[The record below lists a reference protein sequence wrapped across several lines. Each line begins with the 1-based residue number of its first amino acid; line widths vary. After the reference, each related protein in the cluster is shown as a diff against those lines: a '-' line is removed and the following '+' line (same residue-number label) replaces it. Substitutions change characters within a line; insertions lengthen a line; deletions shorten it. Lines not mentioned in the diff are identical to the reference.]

1 MTPQTF
7 QIEGDAISGS
17 PGPNASAVPGSCA
30 EQQTWL
36 SQDEWAQIIGLNPLH
51 FNGLASTMFGN
62 NVCGEGF
69 FEHSWQHSDKVGRE
83 DIRMAIKQAESQISA
98 EVGYNL
104 MADWTSGERLAYP
117 QPMFAEAVGYG
128 GYNARGLLKSIEAP
142 RGFLISGGVRAKAL
156 VAAGVAVLRSDY
168 DSDGFKET
176 VTVTANVTFTN
187 TNWIHVYYP
196 GKSADDCYEVR
207 PIKVNISGGVAT
219 IEFKIW
225 QIVAANQKDRLDAD
239 VLDAADPASYETTVD
254 IYQVYNDPSEQV
266 QFLWENGGG
275 CGSCAACQFGTQ
287 TGCMHFRDARLGF
300 LAPSPGTWNSGDNQF
315 DGAEWSACREPDQ
328 VRLWYYSGFVD
339 PKNPRPYVELS
350 PYWKYA
356 VAYYAASLLDRPVC
370 GCSNVNQFIEKW
382 RVDLLYADENNGYT
396 VTPEFAAN
404 RLGTTT
410 GALYA
415 YRRIHQNGVRIN
427 K

>member
-1 MTPQTF
+1 MTQNF
-7 QIEGDAISGS
+7 NFEGDAISGT
-17 PGPNASAVPGSCA
+17 PGPNASAVAGSCA

-36 SQDEWAQIIGLNPLH
+36 SQDEWATIIGLNPIH
-51 FNGLASTMFGN
+51 FNGLASTLFGN

-69 FEHSWQHSDKVGRE
+69 FEHSWQNADRVGRE
-83 DIRMAIKQAESQISA
+83 DIRMAIKQAEMQIAA

-104 MADWTSGERLAYP
+104 MPDWTIAERLAYP

-128 GYNARGLLKSIEAP
+128 GGNMRGLYKSIEAP
-142 RGFLISGGVRAKAL
+142 RGWLLSGGVRTKA
-156 VAAGVAVLRSDY
+156 VIQAGVAVTRSDV
-168 DSDGFKET
+168 DSDQFQET
-176 VTVTANVTFTN
+176 CRVTANVDFTD
-187 TNWIHVYYP
+187 TNLVHLYYP
-196 GKSADDCYEVR
+196 GKSGDDCYEIR
-207 PIKVNISGGVAT
+207 PIKVAISGGVAT

-225 QIVAANQKDRLDAD
+225 QIVAANQKDRLDVE

-254 IYQVYNDPSEQV
+254 VYKVYNDPSTQA
-266 QFLWENGGG
+266 QFLWEGGG
-275 CGSCAACQFGTQ
+275 CGSCTACQLGTQ
-287 TGCMHFRDARLGF
+287 TGCFHLRDARLGF
-300 LAPSPGTWNSGDNQF
+300 LAPSPGTWDSADEEF
-315 DGAEWSACREPDQ
+315 DYAEWSACREPDQ
-328 VRLWYYSGFVD
+328 IRLWYYSGFVD
-339 PKNPRPYVELS
+339 WRSPRPYAELS

-396 VTPEFAAN
+396 VTPDFAAN